1 MDIEVARS
9 SSFSD
14 FKGAN
19 AKDKAVI
26 AKEKAKVAH
35 AKFKETCTGRI
46 LRITNYAAVGLLLLG
61 YVFRFVFMFS

>member
-1 MDIEVARS
+1 MDIEAARS

-19 AKDKAVI
+19 TKDKAVI

-35 AKFKETCTGRI
+35 AKFKETC
-46 LRITNYAAVGLLLLG
+46 
-61 YVFRFVFMFS
+61 